1 MKLFTI
7 FLILFVVQM
16 IEASSAH
23 HLTVME
29 EHAQQN
35 HQTSIQSTVETW
47 LILYI
52 LGPIIFLS
60 SFGVIWF
67 NEKRAAI
74 DAKRLEIGREICQ
87 NFDVTNL
94 ASAKSK

>member
-35 HQTSIQSTVETW
+35 HQTSIETTVGTW
-47 LILYI
+47 VYLYF
-52 LGPIIFLS
+52 LGPLLFLS
-60 SFGVIWF
+60 SFGTIWF

-74 DAKRLEIGREICQ
+74 DAKRLQIGREICQ
-87 NFDVTNL
+87 DFDVNNL
-94 ASAKSK
+94 ASARSK